1 MQIFFRKQSRF
12 WLVVLVFS
20 GGFFASAYA
29 QTSQDS
35 TTPTDEDVL
44 KVRVL
49 GQERRRLTETVQWQI
64 LDLALQKSGRNYD
77 LALSEHTRRPYGAAK
92 QLQELGD
99 EGNVIWRGAIPRRE
113 ETMRAVYIPNLSG
126 LVSYWNFF
134 VHEENLQRLA
144 HAETL
149 DDLKDYAF
157 LLGEDFQ
164 VTPFIEAEGIEVR
177 FGDASNVPRM
187 LASGRADIFMY
198 PAIFRE
204 TLDRF
209 GADEF
214 DMVHLPNVMLHL
226 PMAFYFFVAQ
236 TGSEE
241 LHSAISTGMTN
252 AKLDGSYET
261 LLSTHPFTRD
271 SFNEIMNGDYSLIE
285 FDNPNLTEETRNV
298 LEANRKK
305 LGR

>member
-1 MQIFFRKQSRF
+1 M
-12 WLVVLVFS
+12 
-20 GGFFASAYA
+20 
-29 QTSQDS
+29 
-35 TTPTDEDVL
+35 
-44 KVRVL
+44 L
-49 GQERRRLTETVQWQI
+49 GQERRRLTETMTWRI
-64 LDLALQKSGRNYD
+64 LDLALQKSGRSYD
-77 LALSEHTRRPYGAAK
+77 LALSEHTRGPYRAAK

-113 ETMRAVYIPNLSG
+113 ETMRAVYSPNLSG

-134 VHEENLQRLA
+134 VHKDNLQRLA

-157 LLGEDFQ
+157 ILGEDFQ

-226 PMAFYFFVAQ
+226 PMAHYFFVAQ
-236 TGSEE
+236 SGSEE

-252 AKLDGSYET
+252 AKLDGSYDT